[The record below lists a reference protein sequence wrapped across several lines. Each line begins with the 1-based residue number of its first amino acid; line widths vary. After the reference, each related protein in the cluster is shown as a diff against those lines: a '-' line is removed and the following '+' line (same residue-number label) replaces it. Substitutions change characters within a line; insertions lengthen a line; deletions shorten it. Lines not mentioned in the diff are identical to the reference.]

1 MRPLAAAVCS
11 LLVLGIVAGP
21 SAAAARAVAPADGA
35 DARAERADGGT
46 APSRRTGAGA
56 HAGAVSLDR
65 AVEMVQRRYDAKVV
79 RAEETREGD
88 DVVYR
93 IRLLSADGR
102 VFTVRVNAR
111 TGQID

>member
-1 MRPLAAAVCS
+1 MRPVAAVVCS

-21 SAAAARAVAPADGA
+21 SPAAALTVALAGAPDARVGRQDGGAAPARRGGA
-35 DARAERADGGT
+35 VV
-46 APSRRTGAGA
+46 

>member
-1 MRPLAAAVCS
+1 MRPPAAVVCS

-21 SAAAARAVAPADGA
+21 SAAAALALAPADGA

-46 APSRRTGAGA
+46 APPRRTGGAA

>member
-1 MRPLAAAVCS
+1 MRPLAAVVCS
-11 LLVLGIVAGP
+11 LLVLGVAAGP
-21 SAAAARAVAPADGA
+21 SPAAALAGGP
-35 DARAERADGGT
+35 DARAERQDGG
-46 APSRRTGAGA
+46 AASARRAGA
-56 HAGAVSLDR
+56 AVHAGAISLDR

-88 DVVYR
+88 DVIYR

>member
-1 MRPLAAAVCS
+1 MRPLAAVVCS
-11 LLVLGIVAGP
+11 LLVLGIAAASPAAAASVGERASHGP
-21 SAAAARAVAPADGA
+21 RHDGAAAARWN
-35 DARAERADGGT
+35 
-46 APSRRTGAGA
+46 AGA
-56 HAGAVSLDR
+56 APRAGAMTLDR

>member
-1 MRPLAAAVCS
+1 MRLLAAAVCS
-11 LLVLGIVAGP
+11 LLASGVATT
-21 SAAAARAVAPADGA
+21 SAAAAAPAGDRAPRGERHDGA
-35 DARAERADGGT
+35 ALAWWRAADAARADGM
-46 APSRRTGAGA
+46 
-56 HAGAVSLDR
+56 SLDR
-65 AVEMVQRRYDAKVV
+65 AVELVQRRYDAKVV
-79 RAEETREGD
+79 RAEETRDGD

>member
-1 MRPLAAAVCS
+1 MRPLAAVACS
-11 LLVLGIVAGP
+11 LLVLG
-21 SAAAARAVAPADGA
+21 SAAAPSVATAAADDRGS
-35 DARAERADGGT
+35 RGERADGAAT
-46 APSRRTGAGA
+46 PAARI
-56 HAGAVSLDR
+56 GAVGRADGMSLDR
-65 AVEMVQRRYDAKVV
+65 AVELVQRRYDAKVV
-79 RAEETREGD
+79 RAEETRDGD